1 VKETRLNTRGPVPI
15 SVWVAWVAA
24 LAASSASV
32 YFIEILGKPAAT
44 LCWLD
49 RMLMFGLFLILSV
62 AIVIR
67 DKHAWRYSIPF
78 LAIGLPAS
86 FYQQLV
92 HWNIIHVAPKVCT
105 ASFVC
110 TTKFFDLFGF
120 ITQATLCFSAFVA
133 AALCMWHLARHSAP
147 DKD

>member
-1 VKETRLNTRGPVPI
+1 M
-15 SVWVAWVAA
+15 WAAWGTA

-49 RMLMFGLFLILSV
+49 RMLMFGLFLILSTG
-62 AIVIR
+62 IKRR
-67 DKHAWRYSIPF
+67 DLGVWRYTVPF

-92 HWNIIHVAPKVCT
+92 HWDIIHVVPKTCSLSYVN
-105 ASFVC
+105 AES
-110 TTKFFDLFGF
+110 
-120 ITQATLCFSAFVA
+120 
-133 AALCMWHLARHSAP
+133 
-147 DKD
+147 